1 MASVAAAAFEE
12 NRLSEER
19 AVFQEQKKKDGFFT
33 GHPRFIVTP
42 PSPTFIC
49 VRSKTHDRKFD
60 SAPERWTLSDWCR
73 PERKR
78 EKKKGKKSLLIHLS
92 QLPCDAE
99 AELMKD

>member
-12 NRLSEER
+12 NRLSQER
-19 AVFQEQKKKDGFFT
+19 ADFQEQEKKKDGFLT

-42 PSPTFIC
+42 PPPSPSFIC

-60 SAPERWTLSDWCR
+60 SAPQSWTLSDWCR

-78 EKKKGKKSLLIHLS
+78 GGKK
-92 QLPCDAE
+92 AF
-99 AELMKD
+99 

>member
-12 NRLSEER
+12 NRLSEEG
-19 AVFQEQKKKDGFFT
+19 AVFQEQKKDGFFT

-42 PSPTFIC
+42 PSPSVIC

-60 SAPERWTLSDWCR
+60 SASEKWTLSDWCG

-78 EKKKGKKSLLIHLS
+78 GEGAFDSSQSASLRCRGGTELLKG
-92 QLPCDAE
+92 
-99 AELMKD
+99 